1 MTEQQGLALVIDD
14 AEDWAAVYSKVL
26 EIIGFETA
34 VIGNGNTAVAELQKL
49 TPVLVLL
56 DLHLPGVSGRDILT
70 FIHEQPHL
78 TNTKVI
84 LITADI
90 LWAKDLREKADMV
103 LIKPMGFQGM
113 LDAVN
118 TLMSQSG

>member
-14 AEDWAAVYSKVL
+14 AEEWAAVYSKVL

-56 DLHLPGVSGRDILT
+56 DLHLPGVSGRDILA
-70 FIHEQPHL
+70 FIREQPHL

-90 LWAKDLREKADMV
+90 VWAKDLREKADMV

-118 TLMSQSG
+118 TLMSQGG

>member
-70 FIHEQPHL
+70 FIREQPHL

-90 LWAKDLREKADMV
+90 VWAKDLREKADMV

-118 TLMSQSG
+118 TLMSQGG

>member
-56 DLHLPGVSGRDILT
+56 DLHLPGVSGRDILA
-70 FIHEQPHL
+70 FIREQPHL

-90 LWAKDLREKADMV
+90 VWAKDLREKADMV

-118 TLMSQSG
+118 TLMSQGG